1 MAAKH
6 VEISTTGRI
15 IYREQH
21 HVKLDLAANK
31 LVKSV
36 LYIQM
41 VTPRSASL
49 ILVDYFGQ
57 KRSHE
62 SAQMK
67 LRTSLVAMEIHDPCM
82 DLFWQIM

>member
-1 MAAKH
+1 MATKH

-31 LVKSV
+31 LVKNV

-49 ILVDYFGQ
+49 ILMDYFGQ

-62 SAQMK
+62 SAPVMK
-67 LRTSLVAMEIHDPCM
+67 LVTSLVAMEIHDPCM
-82 DLFWQIM
+82 DLF